1 MCIRDRLNIFVIN
14 NCILNFMVVNLTYEL
29 QKDDLI
35 TWIPLKDIYFSK
47 FHYSQNFGKLGLCG
61 CPGTLLDSNN
71 QKIRIENT
79 LKILKNHHIDI
90 IVSLLEISELKS
102 LGCDNLIKEI
112 KLNNFVW
119 FHFPIIDFNIP
130 TKNSLLKLNLLLSDL
145 ERFLKEEKNI
155 IIHCKAGLGR
165 TGTIASLLLAKLG
178 ISTKDA
184 VQYIRKYRPGSIDT
198 DEQKNFVL
206 NWKN

>member
-1 MCIRDRLNIFVIN
+1 
-14 NCILNFMVVNLTYEL
+14 MVVNLTYEL

-145 ERFLKEEKNI
+145 ERFLKKEKNI

-178 ISTKDA
+178 ISPKDA

>member
-1 MCIRDRLNIFVIN
+1 
-14 NCILNFMVVNLTYEL
+14 MVVNLTYEL

-71 QKIRIENT
+71 QKIGIENT

>member
-1 MCIRDRLNIFVIN
+1 MEIN
-14 NCILNFMVVNLTYEL
+14 SIYEL
-29 QKDDLI
+29 AKDDLI
-35 TWIPLKDIYFSK
+35 TWIPLKNIFFNE

-71 QKIRIENT
+71 QIIGIQKT
-79 LKILKNHHIDI
+79 LKIFKNHN
-90 IVSLLEISELKS
+90 VNVVLSLTETSELKS
-102 LGCDNLIKEI
+102 LGCENLIKEI

-119 FHFPIIDFNIP
+119 LHFPINDFNIP

-145 ERFLKEEKNI
+145 ENFLKKEKNI

-178 ISTKDA
+178 IPTKDA
-184 VQYIRKYRPGSIDT
+184 IKFIRKYRPGSIDT

-206 NWKN
+206 NWKC

>member
-1 MCIRDRLNIFVIN
+1 MEIN
-14 NCILNFMVVNLTYEL
+14 STYVL
-29 QKDDLI
+29 AKDGLI
-35 TWIPLKDIYFSK
+35 TWIPLKDIVFNE
-47 FHYSQNFGKLGLCG
+47 FHYSRNFGKLGLCG
-61 CPGTLLDSNN
+61 CPGTLLDTNN
-71 QKIRIENT
+71 QIIGIQET
-79 LKILKNHHIDI
+79 LEIFKNHTVD
-90 IVSLLEISELKS
+90 VVLSLTETSELKS

>member
-1 MCIRDRLNIFVIN
+1 
-14 NCILNFMVVNLTYEL
+14 MVVNLTYEL

-184 VQYIRKYRPGSIDT
+184 VQYIRKYRPGSIAVSYT
-198 DEQKNFVL
+198 HLTLPTNREV
-206 NWKN
+206 

>member
-1 MCIRDRLNIFVIN
+1 
-14 NCILNFMVVNLTYEL
+14 MVVNLTYEL

-119 FHFPIIDFNIP
+119 FHFPII
-130 TKNSLLKLNLLLSDL
+130 
-145 ERFLKEEKNI
+145 
-155 IIHCKAGLGR
+155 
-165 TGTIASLLLAKLG
+165 
-178 ISTKDA
+178 
-184 VQYIRKYRPGSIDT
+184 
-198 DEQKNFVL
+198 
-206 NWKN
+206 

>member
-1 MCIRDRLNIFVIN
+1 
-14 NCILNFMVVNLTYEL
+14 MVVNLTYEL
-29 QKDDLI
+29 QKDELI

-71 QKIRIENT
+71 QKIGIENT